1 MCLIKSSTYVAE
13 QSRKLIIRGFILGFI
28 TDFATH
34 ELLTSLT
41 QVWALLRNRQTSILT
56 PISKNPSNECR

>member
-28 TDFATH
+28 TGFATH
-34 ELLTSLT
+34 ELLILPH
-41 QVWALLRNRQTSILT
+41 LLRFGPYSGIDRRLFYTNLQKFI
-56 PISKNPSNECR
+56 